1 MMITREQLFSQEKY
15 NQVKEYYF
23 IFYDVSPKK
32 AKINLVRQILSLYNY
47 HLEPIRKYDGFQNY
61 QKTIIFYY
69 LLKIK

>member
-1 MMITREQLFSQEKY
+1 MITREQLFSQEKY

-32 AKINLVRQILSLYNY
+32 AKINLVRQNLSLYNY